1 MSRVLIPFS
10 DLRSGERAVRRLLAE
25 PRDAALSVEL
35 MAIVDP
41 LTVGKVA
48 VFVSRERAESQSRAA
63 AARWLAHL
71 EAMLDSAGVRYRS
84 SIAVGRLRTSL
95 RDAGARERPQAGA
108 GPARQDEGV
117 PHQSCSALAYAARCA
132 SALAAHVNSR
142 ERECPASPRWVRR
155 AGSSRSAESDAAIE
169 AGSGSV

>member
-48 VFVSRERAESQSRAA
+48 VFVSRARAESQSRAA

-95 RDAGARERPQAGA
+95 REAGARRDIDRVLLGARERDPLRKWR
-108 GPARQDEGV
+108 RQV
-117 PHQSCSALAYAARCA
+117 V
-132 SALAAHVNSR
+132 AHLMQRPV
-142 ERECPASPRWVRR
+142 V
-155 AGSSRSAESDAAIE
+155 
-169 AGSGSV
+169 SVT